1 MAYKTRKQVRD
12 LLKARIDTVKDD
24 FLVYTNK
31 FLKGK
36 TTKSIVIESGG
47 SVNTINSEDMRSNAY
62 KYNIYVL
69 DRIENFTD
77 ADTGTE
83 FDDGLDAVQDSV
95 DIKMQQVLDSIHG
108 LCYFINENS
117 NPIQDFTDGNN
128 RLVGLVTEVRAENR

>member
-36 TTKSIVIESGG
+36 TTKSIIIESAGT
-47 SVNTINSEDMRSNAY
+47 VNAINSEDMRANAY

-69 DRIENFTD
+69 DRIENFTN
-77 ADTGTE
+77 ADTGSD
-83 FDDGLDAVQDSV
+83 FDSGLDSVQDSV
-95 DIKMQQVLDSIHG
+95 DIKMQQVLNSIQG
-108 LCYFINENS
+108 NCYFISENG
-117 NPIQDFTDGNN
+117 NVVQDFTGN
-128 RLVGLVTEVRAENR
+128 